1 MSNVEHVCQK
11 VHDRIS
17 QYKKRRKNVKAGLAC
32 ALVVCLVGCASMS
45 LPSLFQRL
53 LPTLSRG
60 GQETLN
66 QILTQ
71 QEAAAVCGGEKY
83 TLVATAQTEHDV
95 YLLLET
101 EADEADLA
109 DTVFRYRSGD
119 AAEPPC
125 FYLGSNCGVIGYEKK
140 NDSAWVLLH
149 HSKANSASAPLNS
162 LWILTD
168 SDSAQLLLEEEA
180 TASARTIVSASRI
193 QWQEQQYETETISIT
208 PFCCILQT
216 NSFEI
221 PKEVYRGNGAEVV
234 LCDGTRLP
242 CDVVWSMEN
251 SRAVITVL
259 WNGILSIDDVA
270 GLELGKTTLDL
281 SLAG

>member
-17 QYKKRRKNVKAGLAC
+17 QYKKGQKNVKIGFVC
-32 ALVVCLVGCASMS
+32 AFVVCLVGCASIS
-45 LPSLFQRL
+45 LPSVFQRL
-53 LPTLSRG
+53 FPTLSRG

-71 QEAAAVCGGEKY
+71 QDATAICGGEKY
-83 TLVATAQTEHDV
+83 TLMATAQTEHDV

-119 AAEPPC
+119 AAEPPS
-125 FYLGSNCGVIGYEKK
+125 FYLGSNCGVIGYETG

-149 HSKANSASAPLNS
+149 HIKTNYESSPLNS
-162 LWILTD
+162 LWVLTD
-168 SDSAQLLLEEEA
+168 SDSAQLLLEEKN
-180 TASARTIVSASRI
+180 TGPARMIVSASRI

-216 NSFEI
+216 NNSAV
-221 PKEVYRGNGAEVV
+221 PKELYGVDGADVV
-234 LCDGTRLP
+234 LRDGTKLP

-251 SRAVITVL
+251 SRAIITVL
-259 WNGILSIDDVA
+259 WNGILSVDDVA

-281 SLAG
+281 GGEG